1 MPCGTIEEVE
11 PFLKGLM
18 YPATKQDIMEQAK
31 ENNADYVV
39 LETLG
44 SMDEKT
50 YYDRKGLVK
59 VLKKTITKS

>member
-1 MPCGTIEEVE
+1 MPCGTIDEVE

-31 ENNADYVV
+31 KNNADYVV
-39 LETLG
+39 LETLE

-50 YYDRKGLVK
+50 YHDRKGLVE
-59 VLKKTITKS
+59 VLGKTIAKS